1 MLKKVLFAIGYCL
14 WTAMII
20 GVYVLGIA
28 GRVIDLKEYADEWSE
43 NL

>member
-28 GRVIDLKEYADEWSE
+28 GRVSDLKDFADEWGDS
-43 NL
+43 L

>member
-14 WTAMII
+14 WTALAI

-28 GRVIDLKEYADEWSE
+28 VRINDLKNYADEWNES
-43 NL
+43 L